1 VESPRIYYR
10 PSLTYD
16 CSSEN
21 TRGIGDLM
29 KRWLVLIA
37 VVVALIVLIGGVK
50 GYGAYKMFQSFGA
63 QGPKRFTVSTTK
75 AQYQDWL
82 PQLGAVGSLR
92 AERGADLSAEVGGI
106 VDQIQF
112 NSGDNVK
119 AGQPLLQLRAA
130 DDLAHLESLRASA
143 ALAETNYQR
152 DKAQFEAQ
160 AISQA
165 VLDSDTATLRS
176 ARAQVAEQ
184 QALLAKKFVR
194 APFAGQIGIRA
205 VDLGQYL
212 APGTKIATLQQ
223 LDPIFV
229 DFSLPQ
235 QSLAQIHVGQKV
247 QALTDVLPQKSFA
260 GEITALDPQVD
271 TDTRNV
277 KVRARLRNPEHELLP
292 GMYTNV
298 SVAVGAPVRY
308 LTLPQTAVSYNPY
321 GATVYVVVPQSKEA
335 GGNAGHPEEHAPPGA
350 TGNGASGLAHSDL
363 VAKQAFVT
371 TGATRGDQVA
381 ILKGI
386 NEGDEVVTSGQIKL
400 RNGALVTINNSAQP
414 SDDANPQPQEN

>member
-1 VESPRIYYR
+1 
-10 PSLTYD
+10 
-16 CSSEN
+16 
-21 TRGIGDLM
+21 M
-29 KRWLVLIA
+29 KRWLLLIA
-37 VVVALIVLIGGVK
+37 VVVGLLVLIGGVK
-50 GYGAYKMFQSFGA
+50 GYGAYKMFKSSGA
-63 QGPKRFTVSTTK
+63 HGPQRFTVSTTK

-112 NSGDNVK
+112 SSGDNVQ
-119 AGQPLLQLRAA
+119 AGQPLLRLRAA
-130 DDLAHLESLRASA
+130 DDLAHLESLRATA

-152 DKAQFEAQ
+152 DKAQLEAQ

-165 VLDSDTATLRS
+165 VLDSDAATLRS

-184 QALLAKKFVR
+184 QALVAKKSVR

-247 QALTDVLPQKSFA
+247 QVLADVLPDKTFA

-277 KVRARLRNPEHELLP
+277 KVRARLNNPEHQLLP

-298 SVAVGAPVRY
+298 SVEVGAPVRY
-308 LTLPQTAVSYNPY
+308 LTLPQTAVAYNPY
-321 GATVYVVVPQSKEA
+321 GTTVYVVVPQSKEA
-335 GGNAGHPEEHAPPGA
+335 GGKAAQPEERAPAAARGSD
-350 TGNGASGLAHSDL
+350 ASGSVHLDL

-414 SDDANPQPQEN
+414 SADANPQPQEH

>member
-1 VESPRIYYR
+1 
-10 PSLTYD
+10 
-16 CSSEN
+16 
-21 TRGIGDLM
+21 M
-29 KRWLVLIA
+29 KRWLLLIA
-37 VVVALIVLIGGVK
+37 VVVALVVLIGGVK
-50 GYGAYKMFQSFGA
+50 GYGVYKMFKGA
-63 QGPKRFTVSTTK
+63 HDPQRFTVSTAK

-106 VDQIQF
+106 VDEIQF
-112 NSGDNVK
+112 DSGDSVQ
-119 AGQPLLQLRAA
+119 AGRPLLRLRAA
-130 DDLAHLESLRASA
+130 DDLAHLESLRATA

-152 DKAQFEAQ
+152 DKAQLEAQ

-165 VLDSDTATLRS
+165 VLDSDAATLRS

-184 QALLAKKFVR
+184 QALVAKKFVR

-247 QALTDVLPQKSFA
+247 QVIADVLPDKSFA

-277 KVRARLRNPEHELLP
+277 KVRARLKNPEHELLP

-298 SVAVGAPVRY
+298 SVEVGAPVRY
-308 LTLPQTAVSYNPY
+308 LTLPQTAVAYNPY
-321 GATVYVVVPQSKEA
+321 GATVYVVVPQSKEV
-335 GGNAGHPEEHAPPGA
+335 GGNAAQPEERAPAAARGSA
-350 TGNGASGLAHSDL
+350 ASGSVNSDL

-414 SDDANPQPQEN
+414 SADANPQPQEH

>member
-1 VESPRIYYR
+1 
-10 PSLTYD
+10 
-16 CSSEN
+16 
-21 TRGIGDLM
+21 M
-29 KRWLVLIA
+29 KRWLLLIA
-37 VVVALIVLIGGVK
+37 VVVALVVLIGSAK
-50 GYGAYKMFQSFGA
+50 GYGAYKMFKSLGA
-63 QGPKRFTVSTTK
+63 QGPQRFTVSTTK

-112 NSGDNVK
+112 NSGDNVQ
-119 AGQPLLQLRAA
+119 AGQPLLRLRAA
-130 DDLAHLESLRASA
+130 DDLAHLESLRATA
-143 ALAETNYQR
+143 ALADTNYLR
-152 DKAQFEAQ
+152 DKAQLEAQ

-165 VLDSDTATLRS
+165 VLDSDAATLRS

-184 QALLAKKFVR
+184 QALVAKKFVR

-223 LDPIFV
+223 LDLIFV

-247 QALTDVLPQKSFA
+247 QVIADVLPDKSFA

-277 KVRARLRNPEHELLP
+277 KVRATLKNPKHELLP

-298 SVAVGAPVRY
+298 SVEVGAPVRY
-308 LTLPQTAVSYNPY
+308 LTLPQTAVAYNPY
-321 GATVYVVVPQSKEA
+321 GATVYVVVAQSKAA
-335 GGNAGHPEEHAPPGA
+335 GGSAAQPEERTPAA
-350 TGNGASGLAHSDL
+350 ARSRDASGSVHSDL

-414 SDDANPQPQEN
+414 RDDANPQPQEH

>member
-1 VESPRIYYR
+1 
-10 PSLTYD
+10 
-16 CSSEN
+16 
-21 TRGIGDLM
+21 M
-29 KRWLVLIA
+29 KRWLLLIA
-37 VVVALIVLIGGVK
+37 VVVALVVLIGGVK
-50 GYGAYKMFQSFGA
+50 GYGVYKMFKGA
-63 QGPKRFTVSTTK
+63 HDPQRFTVSTAK

-106 VDQIQF
+106 VDEIQF
-112 NSGDNVK
+112 DSGDSVQV
-119 AGQPLLQLRAA
+119 GRPLLRLRAA
-130 DDLAHLESLRASA
+130 DDLAHLESLRATA

-152 DKAQFEAQ
+152 DKAQLEAQ

-165 VLDSDTATLRS
+165 VLDSDAATLRS

-184 QALLAKKFVR
+184 QALVAKKFVR

-247 QALTDVLPQKSFA
+247 QVIADVLPDKSFA

-277 KVRARLRNPEHELLP
+277 KVRARLKNPEHELLP

-298 SVAVGAPVRY
+298 SVEVGAPVRY
-308 LTLPQTAVSYNPY
+308 LTLPQTAVAYNPY
-321 GATVYVVVPQSKEA
+321 GATVYVVVPQSKEV
-335 GGNAGHPEEHAPPGA
+335 GGNAAQPGERAPAAARGSD
-350 TGNGASGLAHSDL
+350 ASGAGHSDL

-414 SDDANPQPQEN
+414 SADANPQPQEH

>member
-1 VESPRIYYR
+1 
-10 PSLTYD
+10 
-16 CSSEN
+16 
-21 TRGIGDLM
+21 M
-29 KRWLVLIA
+29 KRWLVLI
-37 VVVALIVLIGGVK
+37 VVVAALLVLIGGVK
-50 GYGAYKMFQSFGA
+50 GYGTYKMFHGLGA
-63 QGPKRFTVSTTK
+63 QGPQRFTVSTTK
-75 AQYQDWL
+75 ARYQDWL

-112 NSGDNVK
+112 SSGDNVQ
-119 AGQPLLQLRAA
+119 ASQLLLQLRAA

-165 VLDSDTATLRS
+165 VLDSDLAILRS
-176 ARAQVAEQ
+176 SRAQVAEQ
-184 QALLAKKFVR
+184 QALVAKKFVR

-247 QALTDVLPQKSFA
+247 QVLADVLPEKSFA

-277 KVRARLRNPEHELLP
+277 KVRASLKNPEHQLLP
-292 GMYTNV
+292 GMYANV
-298 SVAVGAPVRY
+298 NVEVGAPVRF
-308 LTLPQTAVSYNPY
+308 LTLPQTAVAYNPY
-321 GATVYVVVPQSKEA
+321 GTTVYVVVLQSKEA
-335 GGNAGHPEEHAPPGA
+335 GGHAAQPEEHAPAAARGSD
-350 TGNGASGLAHSDL
+350 ASGSLHSDL
-363 VAKQAFVT
+363 VAKQTFVT

-386 NEGDEVVTSGQIKL
+386 SEGDEVVTSGQIKL
-400 RNGALVTINNSAQP
+400 RNGALVTVNNNAQP
-414 SDDANPQPQEN
+414 SDDANPQPQEH